1 MQYAGR
7 FFVGSASL
15 DAQSL
20 RWLTGRNTGGG
31 GIGMDLRPFGR
42 TGLMISPVTLGS
54 MEFGSKVDESEA
66 AEVFGRSGCWCQRH
80 RYGQCVRLWQ
90 ERGSRRP
97 IDQWDARQVDL
108 GDQVLRADR
117 QPGSELGR
125 HVTPHC

>member
-20 RWLTGRNTGGG
+20 PWLTGRDTGGG

-54 MEFGSKVDESEA
+54 MEFGSKVDEAEA
-66 AEVFGRSGCWCQRH
+66 AEVFGRALDAGVNAIDTANVYGSGR
-80 RYGQCVRLWQ
+80 
-90 ERGSRRP
+90 
-97 IDQWDARQVDL
+97 
-108 GDQVLRADR
+108 
-117 QPGSELGR
+117 SEEVVGHLINR
-125 HVTPHC
+125 CATS